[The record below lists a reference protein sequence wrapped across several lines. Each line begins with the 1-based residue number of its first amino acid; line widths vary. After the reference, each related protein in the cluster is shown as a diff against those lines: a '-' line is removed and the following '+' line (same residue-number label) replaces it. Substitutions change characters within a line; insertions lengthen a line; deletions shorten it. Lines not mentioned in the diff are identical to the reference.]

1 MSKLRIGI
9 LGGTFDPIHNGHIL
23 VAESVLELLDLD
35 KILFVPTFQPWQK
48 TNYTQ
53 VQHRIAM
60 IQLAI
65 ADDPRF
71 ELNLVD
77 VERGGPTYS
86 IDTVS
91 DIQKQHPDAQLF
103 FILGSDAA
111 NSLPTWK
118 NIQELTRKV
127 QFIVIDRPGSKFSG
141 FEQLQQVSIDAL
153 DVSATDIRKLIGE
166 GKSVFDLVPPA
177 VAAYI
182 QENGLYGT

>member
-23 VAESVLELLDLD
+23 VAESVLELLELD

-48 TNYTQ
+48 ANYTD
-53 VQHRIAM
+53 VQHRVAM

-65 ADDPRF
+65 ADNPNF
-71 ELNLVD
+71 ELSLVD

-91 DIQKQHPDAQLF
+91 DLQKQHPDSQLV

-111 NSLPTWK
+111 NSLPTWR
-118 NIQELTRKV
+118 NIDELMRKL
-127 QFIVIDRPGSKFSG
+127 QFIVIDRPGSKFAG

-153 DVSATDIRKLIGE
+153 DLSATDVRKMIAE
-166 GKSVFDLVPPA
+166 GKSVVDLVPAA

-182 QENGLYGT
+182 QENGLYGA